1 MTPMNKGPDCAMPEP
16 MPSNVQFSLPAI
28 REWRGVTLREFET
41 EVVQRNE
48 PAVLRG
54 LVDRWPATVAA
65 RESSEAIR
73 SYLSRLDRGARV
85 RTFVGDAAM
94 GGRFFYSPNFD
105 AFNFGIAEAP
115 FSQLLSV
122 LADNSDGR
130 YIYMGS
136 THTSEIL
143 PGFEQENPLHLV
155 EGKLTGPRIWIGN
168 SSRIAPHFDESDNIA
183 CVVSGCRRFTL
194 FPPDQVGNL
203 YPGPVDTTVAGQP
216 TSLVDLA
223 NPDLE
228 RFPRFPEALE
238 HAQAAEL
245 QPGDAIYIPAL
256 WWHGVESTGPFNV
269 LVNYWWQDTPL
280 DAGSPMNALGA
291 ALLSIGLL
299 PESKRLAWRAIFDHY
314 VFSGREEA
322 VEHIPGQARGI
333 LGESTSELRRLM
345 REFLIGELRGK

>member
-1 MTPMNKGPDCAMPEP
+1 MPEP
-16 MPSNVQFSLPAI
+16 MAINAHLSLPAI
-28 REWRGVTLREFET
+28 REWRDVSLCEFNA
-41 EVVQRNE
+41 EVVRLNE

-54 LVDRWPATVAA
+54 LVNHWPATAAA
-65 RESSEAIR
+65 RESPEAIR
-73 SYLSRLDRGARV
+73 AYLSRLDRGARV

-94 GGRFFYSPNFD
+94 GGRFFYSPDFD
-105 AFNFGIAEAP
+105 AFNFGVAEAP

-122 LADNSDGR
+122 LADERDGR
-130 YIYMGS
+130 HIYMGS

-143 PGFEQENPLHLV
+143 PGFERENPLDLV
-155 EGKLTGPRIWIGN
+155 EGKPTGPRIWIGN

-183 CVVSGCRRFTL
+183 CVVSGTRRFTL

-228 RFPRFPEALE
+228 RFPKFSEALE
-238 HAQAAEL
+238 HAQTAEL
-245 QPGDAIYIPAL
+245 EPGDAIYIPAL

-269 LVNYWWQDTPL
+269 LVNYWWQDTPP

-322 VEHIPGQARGI
+322 VEHIPEHARGI
-333 LGESTSELRRLM
+333 LGESTAELRRAM
-345 REFLIGELRGK
+345 REHLIGELRGK

>member
-1 MTPMNKGPDCAMPEP
+1 MAPKL
-16 MPSNVQFSLPAI
+16 QFSLPAI
-28 REWRGVTLREFET
+28 REWRGVTLAEFDT

-54 LVDRWPATVAA
+54 LVERWPATAAA
-65 RESSEAIR
+65 RESYEGIR
-73 SYLSRLDRGARV
+73 NYLSRLDRGARV
-85 RTFVGDAAM
+85 RTFIGDPAM

-105 AFNFGIAEAP
+105 AFNFGVAEAP

-122 LADNSDGR
+122 LADDNGGR

-143 PGFEQENPLHLV
+143 PGFEQENPLELV
-155 EGKLTGPRIWIGN
+155 QGKQTGPRIWIGN

-183 CVVSGCRRFTL
+183 CVVSGTRRFTL

-228 RFPRFPEALE
+228 RFPRFSEALD
-238 HAQAAEL
+238 HAQTAEL

-269 LVNYWWQDTPL
+269 LVNYWWQDTPP

-299 PESKRLAWRAIFDHY
+299 PQSKRLAWRAIFDHY
-314 VFSGREEA
+314 VFSGREAA
-322 VEHIPGQARGI
+322 VEHIPEHARGI

>member
-1 MTPMNKGPDCAMPEP
+1 MNPIPDRVMPEP
-16 MPSNVQFSLPAI
+16 TASKVQISLPAI
-28 REWRGVTLREFET
+28 RELQGAALREFET

-54 LVDRWPATVAA
+54 LVEHWPATAAA
-65 RESSEAIR
+65 RKSSDEIR
-73 SYLSRLDRGARV
+73 SYLGRLDRGARV

-94 GGRFFYSPNFD
+94 GGRFFYSSNFD
-105 AFNFGIAEAP
+105 AFNFGVAEAP

-122 LADNSDGR
+122 LADENDGR

-155 EGKLTGPRIWIGN
+155 QGKRTGPRMWIGN

-183 CVVSGCRRFTL
+183 CVVSGTRRFTL

-228 RFPRFPEALE
+228 RFPRFADALE
-238 HAQAAEL
+238 HAQTAEL

-269 LVNYWWQDTPL
+269 LVNYWWQDTAP

-299 PESKRLAWRAIFDHY
+299 PKSKRLAWRAIFDHY

-322 VEHIPGQARGI
+322 VEHIPEHARGI
-333 LGESTSELRRLM
+333 LGESTPELRRVM

>member
-1 MTPMNKGPDCAMPEP
+1 M
-16 MPSNVQFSLPAI
+16 
-28 REWRGVTLREFET
+28 TLRQFDA
-41 EVVQRNE
+41 EVVPQNE

-54 LVDRWPATVAA
+54 AVSHWPATAAA
-65 RESSEAIR
+65 RESSEAMRI
-73 SYLSRLDRGARV
+73 YLSRLDRGGRV

-94 GGRFFYSPNFD
+94 DGRFFYSPQFD

-115 FSQLLSV
+115 FAQLLAV
-122 LADNSDGR
+122 LGDESDGR
-130 YIYMGS
+130 YVYMGS

-143 PGFEQENPLHLV
+143 PGFEKENPLDLV
-155 EGKLTGPRIWIGN
+155 ASKPTGPRIWIGN
-168 SSRIAPHFDESDNIA
+168 SSRIAPHFDESDNLA
-183 CVVSGCRRFTL
+183 CVVSGTRRFTL

-228 RFPRFPEALE
+228 KFPKFAEALE
-238 HAQAAEL
+238 HAQSAEL

-256 WWHGVESTGPFNV
+256 WWHGVESIGAFNV
-269 LVNYWWQDTPL
+269 LVNYWWQDTPP

-314 VFSGREEA
+314 VFSGRHEA
-322 VEHIPGQARGI
+322 VEHIPERARGI
-333 LGESTSELRRLM
+333 LGESTPELRRTM
-345 REFLIGELRGK
+345 REFLIRELKGR